1 MDGPMNCPMDGPLA
15 HFKVCVASGF
25 SIGLALDWHWIS
37 IGLVLNWHWIS
48 IGLVL
53 NWHWISI
60 ELALD

>member
-53 NWHWISI
+53 
-60 ELALD
+60 D